1 MGPAAEPSQ
10 LPCPPLSFT
19 PSFPSMPAAQ
29 EILITGMGTVSPLGV
44 GLGPFWTALD
54 SGHSGVIERAEFA
67 GTDWPFRIAAPLQ
80 GFDPKQLVKPRKA
93 LKVMCPPIQSGCAA
107 ANLAIEQAG
116 IAPEQLNPDR
126 IATVFGTEVFISDPR
141 EIGNAFF
148 KCLVD
153 GKYQHSLWG
162 TAGIAEI
169 EPLWMLK
176 YLPNMVA
183 SHISIALDA
192 RGPSNS
198 ICQGDASSLLSI
210 IEAAELLKRG
220 WADVAVAGG
229 TGSNLQHFTMIYRG
243 RDTYSH
249 RVGAPQ
255 QASRPFDRE
264 RDGMVAGEGAGA
276 IVLETATHLA
286 ARNGTPQARLA
297 GWAQGFCPSESPRF
311 PERIAEVCADAL
323 ARAGLQPQDLDQ
335 WNAHATSQPLVD
347 AWEATA
353 IARLAPDVPVVALKH
368 NFGHL
373 GPGSGT
379 IELVGGILALQ
390 HGRLPGAINFI
401 EADPDTK
408 LNISARTR
416 QHPQQNLLKLSLSP
430 TGQIAAIVVS
440 RV

>member
-1 MGPAAEPSQ
+1 MPSV
-10 LPCPPLSFT
+10 P
-19 PSFPSMPAAQ
+19 
-29 EILITGMGTVSPLGV
+29 EILITGMGTISPLGV
-44 GLGPFWTALD
+44 GLDSLWSALD
-54 SGHSGVIERAEFA
+54 TGQSGVIERPEFA

-80 GFDPKQLVKPRKA
+80 DFDPKQLVKPRKA

-116 IAPEQLNPDR
+116 LTPEQLNPDR

-153 GKYQHSLWG
+153 GKYEHSRWG

-243 RDTYSH
+243 RDSYSH
-249 RVGAPQ
+249 RVDSPR
-255 QASRPFDRE
+255 QASRPFDRD

-276 IVLETATHLA
+276 IVLETASHFTSRSSA
-286 ARNGTPQARLA
+286 AQSGSAQARLS
-297 GWAQGFCPSESPRF
+297 GWAQGFCPANSPQF
-311 PERIAEVCADAL
+311 PERIAEVCRAAL
-323 ARAGLQPQDLDQ
+323 SRANLAPQDVDQ
-335 WNAHATSQPLVD
+335 WNAHATSQSTVD
-347 AWEATA
+347 AWEAAA
-353 IARLAPDVPVVALKH
+353 IMRLAPDAPIVALKH

-379 IELVGGILALQ
+379 VELVGGILALQ
-390 HGRLPGAINFI
+390 QNRLPAAINFHQ
-401 EADPDTK
+401 ADPGTR
-408 LNISARTR
+408 LNISATTR
-416 QHPQQNLLKLSLSP
+416 PHGQRHLLKLSLSP
-430 TGQIAAIVVS
+430 TGQIAAVVVS
-440 RV
+440 KA